1 MTNFERIT
9 ESQEA
14 LANAIVRLW
23 VRYTR
28 EFPSFVWLGI
38 KDNENYESFN
48 KWEEAVSA
56 TLEWLEKEDVINAH
70 S

>member
-1 MTNFERIT
+1 MTNFEKIT
-9 ESQEA
+9 ASPEA
-14 LANAIVRLW
+14 LADAIVRLW

-48 KWEEAVSA
+48 KREEAVSA
-56 TLEWLEKEDVINAH
+56 TLVWLEKEDVINAH

>member
-14 LANAIVRLW
+14 LADAIVRLW

-28 EFPSFVWLGI
+28 EFPQFVWLGI
-38 KDNENYESFN
+38 KDNESYESF
-48 KWEEAVSA
+48 KTRGEAVIA
-56 TLEWLEKEDVINAH
+56 TLEWLGKEVEK
-70 S
+70 